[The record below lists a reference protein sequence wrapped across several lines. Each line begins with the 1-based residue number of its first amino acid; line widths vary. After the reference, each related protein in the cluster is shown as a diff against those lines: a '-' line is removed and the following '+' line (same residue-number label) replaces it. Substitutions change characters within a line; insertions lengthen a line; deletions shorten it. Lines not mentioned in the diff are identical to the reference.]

1 VLTRSTIPEAGACA
15 RLSACWEAGAPAAST
30 RSGGQLIKAN
40 KTTRVNRMIRIPRVL
55 VVDEEGTQLGQM
67 ETRDALALAEE
78 KGLDLVE
85 VAPMARP
92 PVCRIMDYGKYRYE
106 QSKKARKARQTA
118 HTVKIKTIKFRPKT
132 DDHDYQFKTIKFRP
146 KTDDHDYQFKK
157 KHIQQ
162 FLESG
167 NKVKVIMQFRGREI
181 SHLDLG
187 LEFLQVLIQ
196 EVSEYGV
203 PESQPQRE
211 GKLISFILAPRK
223 TKPAARS
230 EGSEED

>member
-1 VLTRSTIPEAGACA
+1 
-15 RLSACWEAGAPAAST
+15 
-30 RSGGQLIKAN
+30 
-40 KTTRVNRMIRIPRVL
+40 MIRIPRVL
-55 VVDEEGTQLGQM
+55 VVDEEGTQLGEM
-67 ETRDALALAEE
+67 ETRNAQALADE

-132 DDHDYQFKTIKFRP
+132 DDHDYQFK
-146 KTDDHDYQFKK
+146 K
-157 KHIQQ
+157 KHIQE
-162 FLESG
+162 FLEAG

-187 LEFLQVLIQ
+187 LEFLQVLIK
-196 EVSEYGV
+196 EVTEWGT
-203 PESQPQRE
+203 PESYPQRE
-211 GKLISFILAPRK
+211 GKLISFILTPRK
-223 TKPAARS
+223 ARPAPKA
-230 EGSEED
+230 EDIEEA

>member
-1 VLTRSTIPEAGACA
+1 
-15 RLSACWEAGAPAAST
+15 
-30 RSGGQLIKAN
+30 
-40 KTTRVNRMIRIPRVL
+40 ML
-55 VVDEEGTQLGQM
+55 VVDEEGTQLGEM
-67 ETRDALALAEE
+67 DTRDALALSEE

-132 DDHDYQFKTIKFRP
+132 DDHDYQFK
-146 KTDDHDYQFKK
+146 K
-157 KHIQQ
+157 KHIEE
-162 FLESG
+162 FLDAG

-187 LEFLQVLIQ
+187 LEFLHHLIE
-196 EVSEYGV
+196 EVTELGT
-203 PESQPQRE
+203 PESMPQRE
-211 GKLISFILAPRK
+211 GRLITFILTPRK
-223 TKPAARS
+223 TRPAPKT
-230 EGSEED
+230 EDLDQ